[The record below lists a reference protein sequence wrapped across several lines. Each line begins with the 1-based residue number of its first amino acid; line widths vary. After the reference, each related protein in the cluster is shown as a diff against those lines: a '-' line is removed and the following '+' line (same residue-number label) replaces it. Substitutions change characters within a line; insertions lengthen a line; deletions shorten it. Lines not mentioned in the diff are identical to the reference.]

1 MKGFATAPLL
11 LLLALMPAPVSKDV
25 LNKITRIYVRGD
37 NPAAAYIRGK
47 LENGFQCL
55 ELARQRKT
63 ADAVLQ
69 MHASETGLR
78 GMLGEKK
85 NFALVSGLLENRLG
99 AHLWDFTQRT
109 PGTGIERGADAV
121 LKKLAKDCDCKKRL
135 KANGF
140 ASRAILRYR
149 TGTL

>member
-1 MKGFATAPLL
+1 MTGFATAPLL
-11 LLLALMPAPVSKDV
+11 FLFALIPTPVIQDE
-25 LNKITRIYVRGD
+25 LNKITRIYVKGD
-37 NPAAAYIRGK
+37 SPAASHIRGK

-55 ELARQRKT
+55 ELARERMT

-69 MHASETGLR
+69 MHESETGVR

-85 NFALVSGLLENRLG
+85 NFALVSGLFENRLG

-135 KANGF
+135 KAKKN
-140 ASRAILRYR
+140 
-149 TGTL
+149 